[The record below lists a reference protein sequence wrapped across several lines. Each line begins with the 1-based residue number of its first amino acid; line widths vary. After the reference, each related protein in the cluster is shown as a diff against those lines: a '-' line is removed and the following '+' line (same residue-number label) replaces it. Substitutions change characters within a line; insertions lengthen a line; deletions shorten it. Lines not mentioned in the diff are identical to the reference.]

1 MKIFFSNHRNKHR
14 THFKPTTLVQPK
26 TISGLLVVGI
36 SFLRGTTL
44 YVITDKSELAA
55 VSDLNEKEV
64 DEIFRQ
70 LDLDNDG
77 RISVEEFSKSF
88 QNFTDVVAEIKSQK
102 EEKLADSQKGLLALK
117 NELGKEGCIVTS
129 KQYVSELYHNLSDA
143 NKPDLL
149 DLFEKHLGSVVE
161 DIKSRTAENQRLEEA
176 LKRATHQHAK
186 QVHNLDREVEQ
197 QMERLEAK
205 VRQEEKSFF
214 EKKLADYKLLLESK
228 EKEISAMSN
237 ALETLE
243 TKLDNETK
251 KPNFDKDKY
260 ENVTEENRFL
270 KSQVIDS
277 QTTLALLRSEMA
289 ELKSQFVEQSDQLQ
303 KEQNTVQTFVDEQ
316 EHLTRQLK
324 LLHEANQRLQDIN
337 DELRAALEERRN
349 SSAYQTQNSLE
360 VMKLSGL
367 FSDVNDNE
375 EDLPLLNRRNT
386 FPRKRRNRFSLDANP
401 VEFHNNTLNEDS
413 LFTEINHA
421 STPVKSA
428 LIDEEDEKSYET
440 LTSTSHTADV
450 KKQIQILEDT
460 NKRLGNS
467 NDELRTALKMLARSA
482 SFRKPKRSSSLTR
495 RAMSSHSDYS
505 SLSSNRSS
513 RSFSPK
519 KKSSS
524 NFDVGEATDESTTY
538 DVDEEERIGNNVV
551 RIIKELLLRCYQSK
565 DQQHVT
571 KNNAN
576 KNENTGKDNCEIT
589 MDDSNNY
596 FAEMGTEI
604 RGSSSMFKEHTLT
617 GENYSARDCL
627 SSGKSLQTNCKS
639 MDLLNVENISNVDM
653 EMTENLEET
662 NDFHMKSCNSLQ
674 HKRKNDKRNEDFNES
689 VDCYNNY
696 DEDYST
702 NIYSNKN
709 NNGESSYESL
719 EKFNGEYDI
728 NPDHTNLKEYIN
740 DGNEKANETA
750 DVEKQK
756 KRMNDVCKKLND
768 YQSNL
773 CQSSLGELN
782 LMKEKDSNRNDHVDA
797 NDKDVEGKNEEKS
810 YEFIEISP
818 TLCQDSSEVLESS
831 LDDENEI
838 FNDEGIENNHREKDT
853 FWCNRSPKNASR
865 DLMKNRET
873 TEETNEQYV
882 DGVENTF
889 SSISEEESIS
899 SSEEET
905 SDSTVDQIK
914 DSSATMNSETIAELN
929 TQIRDEM
936 IEHKKQMIKSNS
948 QSRSDLDDDDDGEE
962 MNSTELA
969 ELVAMASDL
978 TDITDSDDEE
988 EASYCTPE
996 RMYKLVLAGDAAVG
1010 KSSFILRLCKNK
1022 FHSSLNATLGVDFQ
1036 VKNVKV
1042 DSKTIALQLWDT
1054 AGQERFRSIAKSYF
1068 RKVDGVLLLYDVTC
1082 ESSFVHIRDWIATIE
1097 ECSHKKVPIMI
1108 CANKCDLRE
1117 EYIKEG
1123 RKVVTKE
1130 SGLRLAKYYDALF
1143 IEISAKDGHHI
1154 EKACK
1159 DLSRI
1164 LTSLENE
1171 EIEQSGLKL
1180 ERKEKDKKKLPCCT
1194 S

>member
-538 DVDEEERIGNNVV
+538 DVDEEERIGN
-551 RIIKELLLRCYQSK
+551 
-565 DQQHVT
+565 
-571 KNNAN
+571 
-576 KNENTGKDNCEIT
+576 
-589 MDDSNNY
+589 
-596 FAEMGTEI
+596 
-604 RGSSSMFKEHTLT
+604 
-617 GENYSARDCL
+617 
-627 SSGKSLQTNCKS
+627 
-639 MDLLNVENISNVDM
+639 
-653 EMTENLEET
+653 
-662 NDFHMKSCNSLQ
+662 
-674 HKRKNDKRNEDFNES
+674 
-689 VDCYNNY
+689 
-696 DEDYST
+696 
-702 NIYSNKN
+702 
-709 NNGESSYESL
+709 
-719 EKFNGEYDI
+719 
-728 NPDHTNLKEYIN
+728 
-740 DGNEKANETA
+740 
-750 DVEKQK
+750 
-756 KRMNDVCKKLND
+756 
-768 YQSNL
+768 
-773 CQSSLGELN
+773 
-782 LMKEKDSNRNDHVDA
+782 
-797 NDKDVEGKNEEKS
+797 
-810 YEFIEISP
+810 
-818 TLCQDSSEVLESS
+818 
-831 LDDENEI
+831 
-838 FNDEGIENNHREKDT
+838 
-853 FWCNRSPKNASR
+853 
-865 DLMKNRET
+865 
-873 TEETNEQYV
+873 
-882 DGVENTF
+882 
-889 SSISEEESIS
+889 
-899 SSEEET
+899 
-905 SDSTVDQIK
+905 

-988 EASYCTPE
+988 EVNDGMNKTSQTSSMTASLTASYCTPE